1 MKYFA
6 AFSPMLDEGKSQ
18 KYRQDHLDYLEN
30 LGKEGRV
37 FAKGRF
43 ADGTGGMVIYIA
55 ENYDEVEAI
64 VKNDP
69 YVVQGARGYEI
80 YEWVMTTDAVLPKK

>member
-6 AFSPMLDEGKSQ
+6 ALSPMLDEGKSQ
-18 KYRQDHLDYLEN
+18 KYRPDHLDYLKEKEN
-30 LGKEGRV
+30 EGKV

-43 ADGTGGMVIYIA
+43 TDGTGGLVIYMA
-55 ENYDEVEAI
+55 ENLEEAEAI

-69 YVVQGARGYEI
+69 YVVKGARDYEI
-80 YEWVMTTDAVLPKK
+80 HEWVMTTDAVLPEK

>member
-18 KYRQDHLDYLEN
+18 KYRQDHLDYLEKI
-30 LGKEGRV
+30 GKEGRV

-43 ADGTGGMVIYIA
+43 TDGTGGMVIYMA
-55 ENYDEVEAI
+55 GNYDEVEAI

-80 YEWVMTTDAVLPKK
+80 HEWVMTTDAVLPEK

>member
-6 AFSPMLDEGKSQ
+6 AFSPMKDAEKSQ
-18 KYRQDHLDYLEN
+18 EYRQEHLDYLAGLNEQ
-30 LGKEGRV
+30 GKI

-43 ADGTGGMVIYIA
+43 TDGTGGLVIYIA
-55 ENYDEVEAI
+55 ENIEEVEEI

-69 YVVQGARGYEI
+69 YVVRGARGYEI
-80 YEWVMTTDAVLPKK
+80 REWVMTTDAVLPEK

>member
-18 KYRQDHLDYLEN
+18 KYRPDHLDYLEK
-30 LGKEGRV
+30 LGKEGKV

-43 ADGTGGMVIYIA
+43 ADGTGGMVIYMA

-80 YEWVMTTDAVLPKK
+80 HEWVMTTDAVLPEK